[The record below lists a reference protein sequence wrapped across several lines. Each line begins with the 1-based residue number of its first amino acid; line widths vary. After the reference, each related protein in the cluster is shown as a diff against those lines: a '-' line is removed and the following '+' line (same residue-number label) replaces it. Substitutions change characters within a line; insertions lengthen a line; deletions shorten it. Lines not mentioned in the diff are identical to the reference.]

1 MIPQIYHYLRLF
13 FFIVFV
19 TISIYASTFY
29 LGSTFVFLLYCISQI
44 IMVFYLTDKKSSYFE
59 IFLSCYIFLGFWFK
73 YIFSLILYD
82 SYIFDSINIK
92 ANKIDQVLL
101 IGIVI
106 SIVCIIASFVSKKLI
121 NDLNT
126 KQSNELKKSFFEKFY
141 LNNRKLILFFF
152 IIFVLFIGLINA
164 KYGFY
169 QRGFISLVDVPIF
182 YQNVL
187 KWLMM
192 FGFTTLSCFFIHV
205 EIINLKK
212 INFFTVLISFIE
224 IFISYSSMLSRS
236 FVINCIS
243 LIVPIYQKSLS
254 LKKKIDNY
262 FYYLFLIILSL
273 TILSIFSVN
282 QIRLIKLDYIKKD
295 WKLIN
300 DNNYKK
306 KDLNKNRIDDKN
318 PKNTDK
324 QFKAIQDFNFQIKK
338 QSEDK
343 KKITSNEVTS
353 FILVNRWIGIDSL
366 ALVHFSG
373 KNNFNLFFEAF
384 REKKINGIANT
395 FYEDTFG
402 LSEDKINI
410 GTSKNILKGN
420 TLPGFI
426 TFLYYSGNLFFVS
439 IMLFL
444 IILFFNYFEIYVK
457 KASLGNNIFAC
468 FLSNLIAT
476 RLIHFGYAPR
486 DSYLFALSI
495 VLALLFMYLLSR
507 FDYHLFEKK

>member
-1 MIPQIYHYLRLF
+1 MIPQIYHYSRII

-29 LGSTFVFLLYCISQI
+29 LGSTVVFLLYCISQI

-73 YIFSLILYD
+73 YIFSLIFYD

-106 SIVCIIASFVSKKLI
+106 SIVCIIASYVSKKLI
-121 NDLNT
+121 NNLNN
-126 KQSNELKKSFFEKFY
+126 KPSNELKKSFFEKFY

-152 IIFVLFIGLINA
+152 IIFVLVFGLINV

-169 QRGFISLVDVPIF
+169 QRGFISLVDFPIF
-182 YQNVL
+182 YQNIL

-192 FGFTTLSCFFIHV
+192 FGFTTLSCFFIYV
-205 EIINLKK
+205 EINNLKK
-212 INFFTVLISFIE
+212 INFFTILVSFIE

-236 FVINCIS
+236 FIINCIS

-254 LKKKIDNY
+254 FKKKIDNY
-262 FYYLFLIILSL
+262 FYLFFLIILSL

-282 QIRLIKLDYIKKD
+282 QIRLIKLDNIKKE

-300 DNNYKK
+300 NYKHNN
-306 KDLNKNRIDDKN
+306 LNKDTKNRENSINNEK
-318 PKNTDK
+318 KSK
-324 QFKAIQDFNFQIKK
+324 IIQNFNFQIK
-338 QSEDK
+338 SYDNK
-343 KKITSNEVTS
+343 KTITSYDVSS

-366 ALVHFSG
+366 ILVHFSG
-373 KNNFNLFFEAF
+373 KNNFNLFFDALK
-384 REKKINGIANT
+384 EKKISGTENT
-395 FYEDTFG
+395 FYESTFG
-402 LSEDKINI
+402 LSEHKINI
-410 GTSKNILKGN
+410 GTNKNILKGN

-426 TFLYYSGNLFFVS
+426 TFLYYTGNLFFVC
-439 IMLFL
+439 
-444 IILFFNYFEIYVK
+444 IILFFIILIFNYFEMHVK
-457 KASLGNNIFAC
+457 KISLGNSIFAC

-476 RLIHFGYAPR
+476 RLVHFGYAPK
-486 DSYLFALSI
+486 DSYLFILSI
-495 VLALLFMYLLSR
+495 IFAVLLMYILSR
-507 FDYHLFEKK
+507 FNNHFFNKK